1 MHFWKYSDYLDQDG
15 EALDIPRGNYIFYG
29 PRGSH
34 KYTAALKM
42 MQRYCKLQKAKS
54 LHITY
59 NKKNYVVLMSDVHFE
74 IDMEQIAIGSKGLW
88 IQLMQHIY
96 DIVILRK
103 DLFGYIICKNF
114 HLVPNDV
121 LDLMYS
127 YVCRQENTKI
137 QYILLTESV
146 CFLPDQLRS
155 VFNVIRFSVVD
166 VVSEKYK
173 ATIIKNIEKLIYNY
187 SPARTNDLR
196 NALYDIFIYNW
207 SVNEAILS
215 VVMNFIRRSSC
226 DVSEVCVN
234 TNAVLEMYDDS
245 YRPIFH
251 LERFA
256 MMMAKMVLKG

>member
-1 MHFWKYSDYLDQDG
+1 MHFWKYSDYLEQDG
-15 EALDIPRGNYIFYG
+15 DTLDIPRGNYIFHG
-29 PRGSH
+29 PKGSH
-34 KYTAALKM
+34 KYTAALKL

-88 IQLMQHIY
+88 IQLMQQIY

-114 HLVPNDV
+114 HLVPNDI
-121 LDLMYS
+121 LELMYS

-155 VFNVIRFSVVD
+155 VFNVIRFSMVD

-173 ATIIKNIEKLIYNY
+173 MTIIKNIEKLIYNY

-215 VVMNFIRRSSC
+215 IVLNFIERSSC
-226 DVSEVCVN
+226 DVSDICVK
-234 TNAVLEMYDDS
+234 TNAVLEMYDES

-256 MMMAKMVLKG
+256 MMMAKMTLKE